1 LKTGVA
7 AIKPSDCGRAKVG
20 EELFPG
26 VRGSVG
32 DEVVEGVGVKVLQL
46 VLKIGCR
53 AGRREVG
60 VVPDGL
66 GERAIAGGFEGGEFE
81 VSMLDEGLDPKLG
94 EVGGDVR
101 I

>member
-1 LKTGVA
+1 
-7 AIKPSDCGRAKVG
+7 
-20 EELFPG
+20 LFPG

-53 AGRREVG
+53 AGGREVG
-60 VVPDGL
+60 IVPDGL

-81 VSMLDEGLDPKLG
+81 IFGA
-94 EVGGDVR
+94 R
-101 I
+101 